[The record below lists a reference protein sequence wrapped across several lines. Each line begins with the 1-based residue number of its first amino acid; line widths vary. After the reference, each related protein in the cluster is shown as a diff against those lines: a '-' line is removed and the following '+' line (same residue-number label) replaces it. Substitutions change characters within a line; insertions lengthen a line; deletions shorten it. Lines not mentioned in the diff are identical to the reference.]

1 MEKFR
6 EMKEFAE
13 ILGVK
18 MAIVQVKPGESNQE
32 AWNRHL
38 KKNPD
43 DASATVKVFN
53 QPVPK
58 RAAAGSPP
66 LSVNSPKQYI
76 PFNSYYQEPLS
87 ACSRPWGTCF
97 LSERLP

>member
-1 MEKFR
+1 MEKCR
-6 EMKEFAE
+6 EMKKFAE

-43 DASATVKVFN
+43 DASPTVKVFN

-58 RAAAGSPP
+58 RAVAGSPP
-66 LSVNSPKQYI
+66 LSINSLKQYI
-76 PFNSYYQEPLS
+76 LFTS
-87 ACSRPWGTCF
+87 
-97 LSERLP
+97 